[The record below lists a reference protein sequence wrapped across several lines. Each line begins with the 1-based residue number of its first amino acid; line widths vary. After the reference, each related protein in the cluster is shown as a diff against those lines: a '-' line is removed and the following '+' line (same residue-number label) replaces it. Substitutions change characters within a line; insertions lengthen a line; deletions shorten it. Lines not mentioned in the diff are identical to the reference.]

1 MYVYD
6 IYQQYKIQKF
16 KILKNINI
24 KTQIDSMEIL
34 WFYKQNQIWNFWWE
48 ILKTSIWHAGDQ
60 PVLTSRSLMFLHPRC
75 NLHYLYYSIF
85 GKNQIA
91 PELILN
97 LKIV

>member
-6 IYQQYKIQKF
+6 IYRNKIQKF

-24 KTQIDSMEIL
+24 KTQIDSMEIF

-48 ILKTSIWHAGDQ
+48 IFKTSIWHAGDQ
-60 PVLTSRSLMFLHPRC
+60 PVLTSRSLMFLYPRC